1 MMKKGITSSFVW
13 MLLVISSATAQT
25 KWVESIKNET
35 SVTYLLSHPLH
46 HVESTS
52 KEIFCR
58 IGIDPAKKEIKSVSA
73 QIDVMTFNSGNSN
86 RDSHAMEVID
96 AITYPDVNF
105 LSTSI
110 IQNADSLKVM
120 GKLTFH
126 GVTKDII
133 IAAVAKWFPDKLEV
147 KGSFDISLTDFKVER
162 PSLLMIKSDDTL
174 RFSLTAVFKLE

>member
-1 MMKKGITSSFVW
+1 MKKRIGFFTGY
-13 MLLVISSATAQT
+13 MLLILSCAAGQT

-46 HVESTS
+46 HMESTS
-52 KEIFCR
+52 KEINCR
-58 IGIDPAKKEIKSVSA
+58 IEIDPAKKEIKTVSA

-96 AITYPDVNF
+96 AITYPDVTF
-105 LSTSI
+105 SSAFI
-110 IQNADSLKVM
+110 VQNGDSLNVT

-133 IAAVAKWFPDKLEV
+133 IAAVTKWSQNRLEV
-147 KGSFDISLTDFKVER
+147 NGSFDLSLTDFKVER
-162 PSLLMIKSDDTL
+162 PSLLGLKCDDTL
-174 RFSLTAVFKLE
+174 KFSLAVVFKLE

>member
-1 MMKKGITSSFVW
+1 MKTRIISSFGW
-13 MLLVISSATAQT
+13 MLLILSSTTAQT

-46 HVESTS
+46 QMESTS
-52 KEIFCR
+52 KEIDCS
-58 IGIDPAKKEIKSVSA
+58 IEIDPAKKEIKSASA

-105 LSTSI
+105 ISTSI
-110 IQNADSLKVM
+110 VQNADSLKAM

-133 IAAVAKWFPDKLEV
+133 IAAVTKWFQDRLEV
-147 KGSFDISLTDFKVER
+147 NGSFDISLTDFKVER

-174 RFSLTAVFKLE
+174 RFSLTAVFKL